1 MDTVVYDRIED
12 VLGRIESLYGR
23 VEDTYL
29 VAKDILLGTQ
39 ISDWIADLAA
49 SGTSS
54 ATYQDA
60 SRMNTLIANN
70 DAVNTTS
77 IATLLRDWSI
87 ANNKTGIFFGTY
99 LNNPSGVDW
108 SSLTTPSSITANA
121 IALNAI
127 VGNDTAF
134 RYAFDLT
141 AFRNTL
147 YDNSLVTESIMQ
159 ANLSKFN
166 RYKSDFYAA
175 WNDSSSRSG
184 KLFVIDM
191 RLSENSSHYGGNYT
205 YNVTFKDGSSDSGSH
220 TSNAPSGNTIATYN
234 RFCSNVS
241 MSAGGG
247 WIYCDYIVCG

>member
-1 MDTVVYDRIED
+1 MEPIEVSKLD
-12 VLGRIESLYGR
+12 ELLERATSLMNR

-60 SRMNTLIANN
+60 SRMNTLIANE

-99 LNNPSGVDW
+99 LNNPSEVDW

-127 VGNDTAF
+127 IGNDTAF
-134 RYAFDLT
+134 KYAFDLT

-147 YDNSLVTESIMQ
+147 YDNSFVTESIMQ

-166 RYKSDFYAA
+166 QYRSDFYAA
-175 WNDSSSRSG
+175 WNDSGSKSG
-184 KLFVIDM
+184 KLFVTYIGLD
-191 RLSENSSHYGGNYT
+191 ENSSHYGGNYT
-205 YNVTFKDGSSDSGSH
+205 YNVTFKDGSSDSGSY
-220 TSNAPSGNTIATYN
+220 TSSAPSGDTLATYN

-247 WIYCDYIVCG
+247 WIRCYYILCG